1 MLGLGL
7 NISKPYM
14 LHEFDILTIDS
25 LKMWHERNQA
35 VLFREFHVQEWPN
48 HSSLSSDYDLG
59 QTDINT
65 MPTITNVYGSE
76 GYRFQG
82 FNQLN
87 TNAQFDFSNFT
98 IVVTMNLNEATT
110 LTNEGLL
117 GKRLNDLIK
126 LYRGGSPT
134 RIGYKLVG
142 TKYDGNNM
150 DFAYPT
156 GDFVISFIRFGN
168 GTSIIRING
177 EQVESLVTDIR
188 LPLRYDQIGSGGFTG
203 GVGLDAVIYEVAM
216 FDTDLSEYDLINVE
230 DYLLSRI

>member
-7 NISKPYM
+7 NIAKPYM
-14 LHEFDILTIDS
+14 LHEFDILSIDG
-25 LKMWHERNQA
+25 LKMWYERNQA
-35 VLFREFHVQEWPN
+35 ILFREFHVQEWHN
-48 HSSLSSDYDLG
+48 HPSLSSDYDLG
-59 QTDINT
+59 QTDVNT

-82 FNQLN
+82 LN
-87 TNAQFDFSNFT
+87 ELETNAQFDFSEFT
-98 IVVTMNLNEATT
+98 IVITINLNEDTT

-117 GKRLNDLIK
+117 GRGLNDLIK

-142 TKYDGNNM
+142 TNYDGNNM

-156 GDFVISFIRFGN
+156 GDFVISFVRFHN
-168 GTSIIRING
+168 GTSRIRING
-177 EQVESLVTDIR
+177 EQVEGLVTDIK
-188 LPLRYDQIGSGGFTG
+188 LPLRYAQIGSGTLS

-216 FDTDLSEYDLINVE
+216 FETDLSEYDLINVE